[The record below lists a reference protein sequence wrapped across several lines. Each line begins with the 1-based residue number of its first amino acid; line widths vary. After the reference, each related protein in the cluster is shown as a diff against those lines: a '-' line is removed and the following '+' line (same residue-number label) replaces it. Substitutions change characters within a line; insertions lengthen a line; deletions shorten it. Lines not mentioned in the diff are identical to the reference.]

1 MTPDRSDLA
10 LLDRTY
16 SAGTLV
22 RALARKVRRRFM
34 GLPNEIEP
42 AYRFGYTVFDR
53 RDLDGGGA
61 GFGQD
66 YIRVLREL
74 GIPHVG
80 RLYEWC
86 AGPGYI
92 GYSLLAHGFC
102 DHLTLADINPVAVA
116 AAKETAA
123 FNGIE
128 SAVSI
133 YLSKGL
139 DEIPATEKWD
149 LVVSNPPHFLDWK
162 GPSNLRSEDAGW
174 EIHKAFYA
182 NVKRFMNP
190 GGHTLIQ
197 ENAQGSKDEDFIPMI
212 RAGGGEYLKTLPGP
226 DIAAGGRMYY
236 ILSRW

>member
-1 MTPDRSDLA
+1 MTPERELS
-10 LLDRTY
+10 LLDRSY
-16 SAGTLV
+16 SASTLV
-22 RALARKVRRRFM
+22 KALARKVRRRLM

-53 RDLDGGGA
+53 RDLDGGGS

-66 YIRVLREL
+66 YVRVLREL
-74 GIPHVG
+74 GMNHVG
-80 RLYEWC
+80 NLYEWC
-86 AGPGYI
+86 SGPGYI
-92 GYSLLAHGFC
+92 GFSLLAHGFC

-128 SAVSI
+128 KSVSI

-139 DEIPATEKWD
+139 SEIPASEKWD

-174 EIHKAFYA
+174 EIHKDFYA
-182 NVKRFMNP
+182 NVKRHMNP
-190 GGHTLIQ
+190 GGYTVIQ
-197 ENAQGSKDEDFIPMI
+197 ENAQGSKAQDFIPMI
-212 RAGGGEYLKTLPGP
+212 RAGGGEYLKELPGP
-226 DIAAGGRMYY
+226 DIGPGGRMYY
-236 ILSRW
+236 MVSRW